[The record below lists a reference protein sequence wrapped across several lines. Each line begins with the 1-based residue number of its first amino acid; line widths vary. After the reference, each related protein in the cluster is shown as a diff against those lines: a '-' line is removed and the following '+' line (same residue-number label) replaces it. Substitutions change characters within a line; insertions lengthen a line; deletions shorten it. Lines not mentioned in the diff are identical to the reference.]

1 MINQIGT
8 KIYYC
13 LLTGNVIKIIG
24 DIQGY
29 VKETSFD
36 EDIEIYTEL
45 KERDRETIGL
55 LQFEYGEYP
64 KLSKNSTGVMVNLE
78 TKELIFSYEE
88 LPTPPQEP
96 TEIELMQEKI
106 SILEAENEKLKVE
119 QEQQNEE
126 ILVNM
131 LANTEMFEMILG
143 MMPMTLSIEDKNTKN
158 NGGNS
163 MIEVYCTLIIKGVKT
178 IEDVPLVIREQVIE
192 RLKQL
197 EVPVK

>member
-1 MINQIGT
+1 MKKIGT

-24 DIQGY
+24 DMQGY
-29 VKETSFD
+29 VRETTFD
-36 EDIEIYTEL
+36 EDYEIYSEL
-45 KERDRETIGL
+45 KEREKSSIGL
-55 LQFEYGEYP
+55 LQFNYGEYP
-64 KLSKNSTGVMVNLE
+64 KLSQGSTGVMVNLE

-88 LPTPPQEP
+88 LPIPPQEP
-96 TEIELMQEKI
+96 TEIEIMQDKI
-106 SILEAENEKLKVE
+106 SILEAENEKLKLE

-131 LANTEMFEMILG
+131 LANTEMFEIILG

-163 MIEVYCTLIIKGVKT
+163 MIEVYCALIIKGVKT
-178 IEDVPLVIREQVIE
+178 IEDVPLVIREQVVE

>member
-1 MINQIGT
+1 ML
-8 KIYYC
+8 KIQFR
-13 LLTGNVIKIIG
+13 TE
-24 DIQGY
+24 
-29 VKETSFD
+29 KEK
-36 EDIEIYTEL
+36 Y
-45 KERDRETIGL
+45 
-55 LQFEYGEYP
+55 
-64 KLSKNSTGVMVNLE
+64 
-78 TKELIFSYEE
+78 ELIENNKDKFLISVMYLFDGNFLLFSDKKPSTTIEDQYNE
-88 LPTPPQEP
+88 LLNEQGN
-96 TEIELMQEKI
+96 KI

-178 IEDVPLVIREQVIE
+178 IEDVPLVIREQVVE

>member
-1 MINQIGT
+1 M
-8 KIYYC
+8 KIYI
-13 LLTGNVIKIIG
+13 NSNHEIKAI
-24 DIQGY
+24 
-29 VKETSFD
+29 
-36 EDIEIYTEL
+36 
-45 KERDRETIGL
+45 
-55 LQFEYGEYP
+55 
-64 KLSKNSTGVMVNLE
+64 NSTTDE
-78 TKELIFSYEE
+78 TL
-88 LPTPPQEP
+88 
-96 TEIELMQEKI
+96 TEIEIDREFVFGNMSDFMILNYCYKPSDNGYSVYPAKDYSMLELLDNTENKI
-106 SILEAENEKLKVE
+106 SILEGENEKLKLE

-143 MMPMTLSIEDKNTKN
+143 MMPMTLSIEDKNKN

-163 MIEVYCTLIIKGVKT
+163 MIEVYCTLIMKGIKT

>member
-1 MINQIGT
+1 M
-8 KIYYC
+8 KIYINSNYE
-13 LLTGNVIKIIG
+13 IKAI
-24 DIQGY
+24 DSTNN
-29 VKETSFD
+29 ET
-36 EDIEIYTEL
+36 L
-45 KERDRETIGL
+45 
-55 LQFEYGEYP
+55 
-64 KLSKNSTGVMVNLE
+64 
-78 TKELIFSYEE
+78 
-88 LPTPPQEP
+88 
-96 TEIELMQEKI
+96 TEIEVDREFVFGNMSDFMILNYCYKPSENGYSIYPAKDYSILELLDNTENKI
-106 SILEAENEKLKVE
+106 SILEEENEKLKIE

-131 LANTEMFEMILG
+131 LANTEMFEMLLG
-143 MMPMTLSIEDKNTKN
+143 MIPMTLSEYKTKN

>member
-1 MINQIGT
+1 MT
-8 KIYYC
+8 YKIEY
-13 LLTGNVIKIIG
+13 IS
-24 DIQGY
+24 
-29 VKETSFD
+29 E
-36 EDIEIYTEL
+36 
-45 KERDRETIGL
+45 KERL
-55 LQFEYGEYP
+55 
-64 KLSKNSTGVMVNLE
+64 
-78 TKELIFSYEE
+78 ELINLHKDKFLIQEEILIEGNFLTFSDEE
-88 LPTPPQEP
+88 PPLP
-96 TEIELMQEKI
+96 IEKQLEKSLYNNTNKI
-106 SILEAENEKLKVE
+106 SILEGENEKLKQE

-143 MMPMTLSIEDKNTKN
+143 MIPMTLSIDEKNTKN

-178 IEDVPLVIREQVIE
+178 IEDVPLVIREQVVE